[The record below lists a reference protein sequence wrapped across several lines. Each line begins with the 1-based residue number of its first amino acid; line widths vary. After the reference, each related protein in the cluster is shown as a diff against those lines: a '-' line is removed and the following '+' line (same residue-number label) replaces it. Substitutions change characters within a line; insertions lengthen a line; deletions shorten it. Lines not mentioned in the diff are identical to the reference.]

1 LLHQVRKIFPKIP
14 AVFADT
20 GLEYPEIRD
29 FVKTVNNVVWLKP
42 DLSFREVLNNYGYP
56 VISKKISRAIRD
68 LKNPTSKN
76 INTRNLYLTGKTRDG
91 VSCPTR
97 KLPKKWLNLM
107 HAPFKISEQCCDVFK
122 KKPMRR
128 YERETNRKPIIGTMA
143 EDSSLREK
151 VYLTQG
157 CNAFN
162 AKYPNST
169 PMAFWKSA
177 DVWEYIKKYNIPYC
191 KIYDMGESHTG
202 CMFCLFGVHLEKN
215 PNRFQRMQ
223 LSHPSQYRFCMD
235 VLGIQKMLS
244 FLRIEYANSDQTSFD
259 F

>member
-1 LLHQVRKIFPKIP
+1 
-14 AVFADT
+14 
-20 GLEYPEIRD
+20 
-29 FVKTVNNVVWLKP
+29 
-42 DLSFREVLNNYGYP
+42 
-56 VISKKISRAIRD
+56 
-68 LKNPTSKN
+68 
-76 INTRNLYLTGKTRDG
+76 
-91 VSCPTR
+91 
-97 KLPKKWLNLM
+97 
-107 HAPFKISEQCCDVFK
+107 
-122 KKPMRR
+122 MRR